1 MYEIIFQV
9 VFFFAS
15 VAFIVIASHVHDRKE
30 QKFLD
35 DYFMPDSKFNKDQR
49 EFSKFP
55 LDKSIVSWYNKGTK
69 GKGKSQTP
77 ERL

>member
-35 DYFMPDSKFNKDQR
+35 DYFMPDSKFNKD
-49 EFSKFP
+49 
-55 LDKSIVSWYNKGTK
+55 
-69 GKGKSQTP
+69 
-77 ERL
+77 